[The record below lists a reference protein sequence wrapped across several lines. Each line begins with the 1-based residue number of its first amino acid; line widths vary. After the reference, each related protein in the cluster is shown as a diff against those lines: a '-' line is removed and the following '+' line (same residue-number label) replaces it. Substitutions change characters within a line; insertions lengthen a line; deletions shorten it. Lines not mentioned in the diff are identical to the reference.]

1 MTRDI
6 VEFLLVFVGGL
17 LLGGGAVFGLK
28 HETKS
33 SGNEDVAK
41 AQIEVQKNLTN
52 FDIVLPVCSP
62 EYIKEEG
69 NNLLCRELTCLM
81 FTRGIDSETSGSTC
95 EEISNVLNKKA
106 ILDYCNKLESKE
118 DQIKCIDLFWRRN

>member
-1 MTRDI
+1 M
-6 VEFLLVFVGGL
+6 EFLLVFVGGL

-33 SGNEDVAK
+33 TGTEDVAK
-41 AQIEVQKNLTN
+41 AQIEVQKALTN

-62 EYIKEEG
+62 EYIKEQ
-69 NNLLCRELTCLM
+69 NSDLLCRELTCLM